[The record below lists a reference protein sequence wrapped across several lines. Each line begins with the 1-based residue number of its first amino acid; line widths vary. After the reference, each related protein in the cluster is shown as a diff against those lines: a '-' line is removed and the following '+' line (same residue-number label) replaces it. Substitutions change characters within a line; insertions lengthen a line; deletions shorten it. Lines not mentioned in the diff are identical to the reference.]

1 MRSPLV
7 SLAKGI
13 QAHVPRS
20 ILTVPEFLCPA
31 LCLHPQSQYWTPR
44 YGPLVRPRLR
54 PQLCRSSTIHRGS
67 RYVHTIPG
75 ESSPQ
80 VDKSPKHLPTT
91 LPISCS
97 GCGTLAQSIEPAEAG
112 FYSLTRRLRKA
123 EKALQQFLPVSSSSE
138 PTEEGLECGMPAHRC
153 LPSFPHSN

>member
-54 PQLCRSSTIHRGS
+54 PQLRRSSTILRGS
-67 RYVHTIPG
+67 RYVHTISG

-80 VDKSPKHLPTT
+80 LDKSLKRLPTT

-97 GCGTLAQSIEPAEAG
+97 GCGALAQSIEPAEAG

-123 EKALQQFLPVSSSSE
+123 EKAIQQSLTVSSHAG
-138 PTEEGLECGMPAHRC
+138 PTEEGLERGMPAHRW
-153 LPSFPHSN
+153 LSSLPHSD